1 MPSIPPEAPPQQL
14 LRSVEAFSRALRES
28 SLGIAR
34 DVGCSRGAFATVRL
48 LERRGTL
55 QVSDLAHALR
65 VDVSVASRQVSQ
77 LVDDGLVERAVDHG
91 DRRVRTVRLSPAGR
105 SLALEIGAVL
115 DRRAGEVFADW
126 SADDLAAATTT
137 LDRLT
142 STVTRLADPAATD
155 PAAVEPAPAG
165 RGLVPAHA

>member
-1 MPSIPPEAPPQQL
+1 MPSVPPEAPPQLL

-28 SLGIAR
+28 SLGVAR
-34 DVGCSRGAFATVRL
+34 EVGCSKGAFAIVRI

-55 QVSDLAHALR
+55 QVSDLAHILR
-65 VDVSVASRQVSQ
+65 VDISVASRQVSQ

-105 SLALEIGAVL
+105 SLAVEIAAVL
-115 DRRAGEVFADW
+115 ERRAHEVFADW
-126 SADDLAAATTT
+126 SPQELLDARAT

-142 STVTRLADPAATD
+142 ATIADL
-155 PAAVEPAPAG
+155 APAEAV
-165 RGLVPAHA
+165 LTPA

>member
-1 MPSIPPEAPPQQL
+1 MSSAQPEAPSQLL

-34 DVGCSRGAFATVRL
+34 EVGCSKGTFVIVRI

-65 VDVSVASRQVSQ
+65 VDISVASRQVSQ

-115 DRRAGEVFADW
+115 DRRAAEVFADW
-126 SADDLAAATTT
+126 STDDLAAATVT

-142 STVTRLADPAATD
+142 GTVTRLADPADVAPG
-155 PAAVEPAPAG
+155 PADL
-165 RGLVPAHA
+165 GLVPAHA

>member
-1 MPSIPPEAPPQQL
+1 MSTVTTEAPPQLL

-28 SLGIAR
+28 SLGVAR
-34 DVGCSRGAFATVRL
+34 EIGCSKGTFAIVRI

-55 QVSDLAHALR
+55 QVSDIAHILR
-65 VDVSVASRQVSQ
+65 VDISVASRQVSQ

-91 DRRVRTVRLSPAGR
+91 DRRVRTIRLSPAGR
-105 SLALEIGAVL
+105 SLAVEIGTVL
-115 DRRAGEVFADW
+115 DRRAGEVFAGW

-142 STVTRLADPAATD
+142 ATVTRLAAPPDAA
-155 PAAVEPAPAG
+155 PAPDHADADG
-165 RGLVPAHA
+165 VLTPARI

>member
-1 MPSIPPEAPPQQL
+1 MPSAQPEAPSQLL

-34 DVGCSRGAFATVRL
+34 EVGCSKGTFVIVRI

-65 VDVSVASRQVSQ
+65 VDISVASRQVSQ

-91 DRRVRTVRLSPAGR
+91 DRRVRIVRLSPAGR

-115 DRRAGEVFADW
+115 DRRAAEVFADW
-126 SADDLAAATTT
+126 STDDLAAATVT

-142 STVTRLADPAATD
+142 GTVTRLADPADVA
-155 PAAVEPAPAG
+155 PAPADL
-165 RGLVPAHA
+165 GLVPAHA

>member
-1 MPSIPPEAPPQQL
+1 MSSIPPEALPQQL

-34 DVGCSRGAFATVRL
+34 DAGCSRGTLATVRI

-65 VDVSVASRQVSQ
+65 VDISVASRQVSQ

-105 SLALEIGAVL
+105 SLALEIAAVL

-137 LDRLT
+137 LERLT
-142 STVTRLADPAATD
+142 ATVTRLTGPTEPAAADRELT
-155 PAAVEPAPAG
+155 
-165 RGLVPAHA
+165 PAHA

>member
-1 MPSIPPEAPPQQL
+1 MSSSTSEAPPQQL

-34 DVGCSRGAFATVRL
+34 DVGCSRGTFATVRI
-48 LERRGTL
+48 LERLGTL
-55 QVSDLAHALR
+55 QVSDIAHALR

-115 DRRAGEVFADW
+115 DRRAAEVFADW
-126 SADDLAAATTT
+126 SAADLAAATAT
-137 LDRLT
+137 LDHLT
-142 STVTRLADPAATD
+142 RTVTRLPGPTEQAGADR
-155 PAAVEPAPAG
+155 ELAPT
-165 RGLVPAHA
+165 HA

>member
-1 MPSIPPEAPPQQL
+1 MSSAQPEAPSQLL

-34 DVGCSRGAFATVRL
+34 EVGCSKGTFVIVRI

-115 DRRAGEVFADW
+115 DRRAAEVFADW
-126 SADDLAAATTT
+126 STDDLAAATVT

-142 STVTRLADPAATD
+142 GTVTRLADPADVA
-155 PAAVEPAPAG
+155 PAPADL
-165 RGLVPAHA
+165 GLVPAHA